1 MEATIELNRPALR
14 RYLDRVNDRWRLDGA
29 YIGGSALIGS
39 AGDDSDSDWS
49 SLESAFY
56 GRPAGF
62 TVVLISDAF
71 GEFPWLERVYT
82 AGALWDALEMGAP
95 AEVQCYTRAE
105 FERKRE
111 ASAALRDTL
120 WHGLDL
126 LSLI

>member
-1 MEATIELNRPALR
+1 VEGTVELNRPALR

-29 YIGGSALIGS
+29 HIGGPALLG
-39 AGDDSDSDWS
+39 ATGDELDADWS

-56 GRPAGF
+56 GRPASF

-71 GEFPWLERVYT
+71 DEFPWLERVYT

-111 ASAALRDTL
+111 SSATLRDTL

-126 LSLI
+126 LALI